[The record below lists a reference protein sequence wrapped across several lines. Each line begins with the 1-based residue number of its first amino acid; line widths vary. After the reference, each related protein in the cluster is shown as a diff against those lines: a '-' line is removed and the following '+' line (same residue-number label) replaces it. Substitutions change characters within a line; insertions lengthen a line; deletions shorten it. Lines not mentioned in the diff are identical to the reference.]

1 MNSWMFKF
9 SVIQTIQQMI
19 DEGSMIDQQDSNL
32 SRLCADL
39 LLGVFGELDS
49 QADQVH
55 IKLIHNKLF

>member
-1 MNSWMFKF
+1 MFKF

-19 DEGSMIDQQDSNL
+19 DEGSMIDRQDSNL

-49 QADQVH
+49 QADQVLH
-55 IKLIHNKLF
+55 KLITTN